1 MSMFES
7 YLCYYILVLVI
18 QLFFNDLLVVE
29 FDNVLNYYELNFNDK
44 IDICYDSFIREN
56 NQYFDFELLIY
67 KLI

>member
-29 FDNVLNYYELNFNDK
+29 FDNVLNYYELNLND
-44 IDICYDSFIREN
+44 ILDICYDSFIRVN

>member
-29 FDNVLNYYELNFNDK
+29 FDNVLNYYELSLND
-44 IDICYDSFIREN
+44 ILDICYDSFISLE
-56 NQYFDFELLIY
+56 
-67 KLI
+67 

>member
-29 FDNVLNYYELNFNDK
+29 FDNVLNYYEMNLND
-44 IDICYDSFIREN
+44 ILDICYGS
-56 NQYFDFELLIY
+56 LIS
-67 KLI
+67 LE